1 MPAEP
6 SQTPVISSD
15 APDSSL
21 CVEGVTVEVIARGR
35 GRPLLFL
42 HPEIGLDPSAA
53 VLDHLAERTRVIAP
67 SHPGFGRSDL
77 PRSMTTVD
85 DLAYFYLDLLETIDL
100 RDVVLVGVSFGAWL
114 AAEIAIKTTER
125 ISHLVLANPLGI
137 KVGDRETR
145 DFADI
150 FAIHD
155 KEFNELAYHDPGV
168 GARDYPNMSDEE
180 VRILVRNRESTGRF
194 AWSPYLHN
202 PKLKARLHRI
212 RKPTL
217 VLWGA
222 SDRLVREGYGRA
234 YAAAIPDA
242 SFETIERAGH
252 FPHIE
257 RPEEFAQRVFAFVGL
272 REGSGQSL
280 GAARDM

>member
-6 SQTPVISSD
+6 SQTPAAFSG
-15 APDSSL
+15 APVSTL
-21 CVEGVTVEVIARGR
+21 CIEGVTLEVIARGR

-42 HPEIGLDPSAA
+42 HPETGLDPSAA

-100 RDVVLVGVSFGAWL
+100 RDAVLVGVSFGAWI
-114 AAEIAIKTTER
+114 AAEIAVKTNER

-145 DFADI
+145 DFVDI
-150 FAIHD
+150 FAIHER
-155 KEFNELAYHDPGV
+155 EFNELAYHDAAA
-168 GARDYPNMSDEE
+168 GARDYPSMSDED
-180 VRILVRNRESTGRF
+180 VRIAARNRESTGRF

-212 RKPTL
+212 KKPTL

-222 SDRLVREGYGRA
+222 SDHLARETYGQA

-242 SFETIERAGH
+242 SFQTIEQAGH

-257 RPEEFAQRVFAFVGL
+257 RPEEFAQRVFAFAGL
-272 REGSGQSL
+272 REPVAGSR
-280 GAARDM
+280 GAL